1 MQFRRHHPQRIAA
14 AKAAFS
20 ERTARRIEA
29 ACHLPPQE
37 AAEPRPRSTPD
48 PFDGLWDAEIRP
60 MLEAFPS
67 SVGVCYDWEAAF
79 HILVGPMD
87 RLDAM
92 QVMLTAVECGSLSR
106 ASRKLGQPLATVSRK
121 VSELESH
128 LKADLLIRST
138 KGLELTPAG
147 RTFITAAKT
156 VLEQLN
162 EAERAAAGE
171 YTEPKGDLVVTAP
184 TMFGRLHV
192 LPVVTTFLKT
202 FSQVSVELMLTD
214 RVTHFLDDQVD
225 VALRIGDL
233 PDSSL
238 IATRLGAVRRVTC
251 ASPAYLAP
259 RTAPAVPQDLVDHD
273 VISFESVSSPTTWR
287 YFSDGHEV
295 AVSLRSRLS
304 VSTIDAAINAGLAG
318 AGVIRANSYQVADYV
333 RDDLLLLLLE
343 TYEPTPRPVHLIYD
357 KRNRLPLKLRAFVDF
372 VVPRLR
378 DRLRVAAI

>member
-1 MQFRRHHPQRIAA
+1 
-14 AKAAFS
+14 
-20 ERTARRIEA
+20 
-29 ACHLPPQE
+29 
-37 AAEPRPRSTPD
+37 
-48 PFDGLWDAEIRP
+48 
-60 MLEAFPS
+60 
-67 SVGVCYDWEAAF
+67 
-79 HILVGPMD
+79 MD

-92 QVMLTAVECGSLSR
+92 QVMLTAVGCGSLSK

-128 LKADLLIRST
+128 LKADLLIRSS

-147 RTFITAAKT
+147 RTYISAART

-171 YTEPKGDLVVTAP
+171 YTKPKGDLVVTAP

-192 LPVVTTFLKT
+192 LPVVTTFLMS
-202 FSQVSVELMLTD
+202 FPEVSVELMLTD

-238 IATRLGAVRRVTC
+238 IATRLGATRRVTC

-259 RTAPAVPQDLVDHD
+259 RAAPAVPQDLVDHD

-287 YFSDGHEV
+287 YWADGNEV
-295 AVSLRSRLS
+295 AVPLRSRLS
-304 VSTIDAAINAGLAG
+304 VNTIDAAIDAGLAG
-318 AGVIRANSYQVADYV
+318 AGVVRTNSYQVADHV
-333 RDDLLLLLLE
+333 RDNLLQLLLE
-343 TYEPTPRPVHLIYD
+343 GFEPPPRPVRLVYD
-357 KRNRLPLKLRAFVDF
+357 KRGRLPLKLRAFVDF

-378 DRLRVAAI
+378 DRLTVAAI